1 MTSRAGGAKRWPF
14 LLLAA
19 LPLVAGCARKT
30 LPTPELYTT
39 YCARCHGRA
48 GDGDPRHLDRYPY
61 LDLHASPMVVKGD
74 RAAVRQR
81 IADGHGPM
89 PGFSHRLAPGEI
101 ERLVDFTFQL
111 GRAATKET
119 P

>member
-1 MTSRAGGAKRWPF
+1 LKRWPF
-14 LLLAA
+14 LLVAAA

-39 YCARCHGRA
+39 FCARCHGSE
-48 GDGDPRHLDRYPY
+48 GSGDPRHLDRYPY
-61 LDLHASPMVVKGD
+61 LDLHASPMVLGSD

-81 IADGHGPM
+81 IADGRGPM
-89 PGFSHRLAPGEI
+89 PGFSHRLRPEEI

-111 GRAATKET
+111 GRSATKET